1 MSCTHILRIRPRIC
15 RRLSCISCGRKG
27 VDRAVTDYISGMS
40 DEYAT
45 STFESL
51 FVPQKWQIL

>member
-1 MSCTHILRIRPRIC
+1 MRRILVAMS
-15 RRLSCISCGRKG
+15 GG
-27 VDRAVTDYISGMS
+27 VDSAVTDYISGMS